1 MILGVNKSNNMIL
14 KLRTK
19 EYVMIALFLWLQE
32 NLAKEKEDEKV
43 PMNLNQ
49 EDEDIPL
56 FYSDLMPLLV

>member
-1 MILGVNKSNNMIL
+1 
-14 KLRTK
+14 
-19 EYVMIALFLWLQE
+19 MIALFLWLQE